1 MRHDDQWH
9 RAGKRGRG
17 GGRRDFR
24 SGRRRW
30 HWFKLCVTVAM
41 GTVAGLAVAQGL
53 NAADQSRY
61 DRLLTG
67 ADLAPPRSA
76 GIG

>member
-1 MRHDDQWH
+1 MRHDDQWY
-9 RAGKRGRG
+9 RAGNRDR
-17 GGRRDFR
+17 GGRRQDFR
-24 SGRRRW
+24 FGRRRW

-53 NAADQSRY
+53 NAADESRY

-67 ADLAPPRSA
+67 ADLVPHRTA
-76 GIG
+76 GIR